1 MKKNEHISDERI
13 IELYWLRNEAA
24 ITETSEKYGG
34 YCRSIAYNILHD
46 TEDAKECEND
56 TYLDAWNN
64 MPPNKPSV
72 LSAFLGKITR
82 RISID
87 LWRKKHAEKR
97 GGGEMDLVLDEL
109 EDCIADKSDV
119 EAVIDQQETARII
132 SEFLD
137 GLSVTERS
145 VFLRRY
151 WYAMSVKDIARGLR
165 LCESHVS
172 VILHRTRRRFKEH
185 LTKEGIFV

>member
-97 GGGEMDLVLDEL
+97 GGGEMNLVLDEL

-119 EAVIDQQETARII
+119 EAVIEQREMMRII
-132 SEFLD
+132 GEYLD
-137 GLSVTERS
+137 KLPVTERR

-151 WYAMSVKDIARGLR
+151 WYMEPIAKIAEDLGFSVSKIT
-165 LCESHVS
+165 SM
-172 VILHRTRRRFKEH
+172 LHRTRKKLRQKLESES
-185 LTKEGIFV
+185 LL